1 MKSNSMGTAI
11 NINIL
16 DSYMAFLETL
26 SPGAKLD
33 LISKLTQSLKSEIKP
48 KDNLF
53 ESSFGAWVGNESADE
68 IVNGIMDS
76 RTFNR
81 QIEGL

>member
-1 MKSNSMGTAI
+1 MGTAI

-16 DSYMAFLETL
+16 DRYMAFLETL

-53 ESSFGAWVGNESADE
+53 ESSFGAWAGNESAEE
-68 IVNGIMDS
+68 IVKGIKDN

>member
-1 MKSNSMGTAI
+1 MKATI
-11 NINIL
+11 NNHIL
-16 DSYMAFLETL
+16 DNYLAFLETL

-33 LISKLTQSLKSEIKP
+33 IISKLTQSLKSEVKP
-48 KDNLF
+48 RENLF
-53 ESSFGAWVGNESADE
+53 DSSFGAWVGNESAED
-68 IVNGIMDS
+68 IIKGIRDS

>member
-1 MKSNSMGTAI
+1 MKAAI
-11 NINIL
+11 NNHIL
-16 DSYMAFLETL
+16 NAYMAFLETL

-33 LISKLTQSLKSEIKP
+33 IISKLTQSLKSDVKS

-53 ESSFGAWVGNESADE
+53 ESSFGAWAGNESAEE
-68 IVNGIMDS
+68 ITKSIRDS

>member
-1 MKSNSMGTAI
+1 MGTAI
-11 NINIL
+11 NANIL
-16 DSYMAFLETL
+16 DNYMAFLETL

-33 LISKLTQSLKSEIKP
+33 LIYKLTQSLKSEIKP
-48 KDNLF
+48 KENLF
-53 ESSFGAWVGNESADE
+53 KSSFGAWVGNESAEDLMKDIRE
-68 IVNGIMDS
+68 S

>member
-1 MKSNSMGTAI
+1 
-11 NINIL
+11 
-16 DSYMAFLETL
+16 MAFLETL

-33 LISKLTQSLKSEIKP
+33 IISKLTQSLKSEVKS
-48 KDNLF
+48 KENLF
-53 ESSFGAWVGNESADE
+53 ESSFGAWAGNESADE
-68 IVNGIMDS
+68 IVKGIRDS

>member
-1 MKSNSMGTAI
+1 MKATI
-11 NINIL
+11 NNHIL
-16 DSYMAFLETL
+16 DNYLAFLETL

-33 LISKLTQSLKSEIKP
+33 IISKLTQSLKSEVKP
-48 KDNLF
+48 KENLF
-53 ESSFGAWVGNESADE
+53 DSSFGAWVGNESAED
-68 IVNGIMDS
+68 IIKGIRDS

>member
-1 MKSNSMGTAI
+1 MKAAI
-11 NINIL
+11 NNHIL
-16 DSYMAFLETL
+16 NTYMAFLETL

-33 LISKLTQSLKSEIKP
+33 IISKLTQSLKSEVQSKE
-48 KDNLF
+48 NFF
-53 ESSFGAWVGNESADE
+53 ESSFGAWAGNESADE
-68 IVNGIMDS
+68 IVKGIRDS

>member
-1 MKSNSMGTAI
+1 MMKAPINSYILGT
-11 NINIL
+11 
-16 DSYMAFLETL
+16 YMAFLDTL

-33 LISKLTQSLKSEIKP
+33 LISKLTQSLKSDVKP
-48 KDNLF
+48 KENLF
-53 ESSFGAWVGNESADE
+53 ESSFGAWVGNESADD
-68 IVNGIMDS
+68 IVKGIRDS

>member
-1 MKSNSMGTAI
+1 MKAAI
-11 NINIL
+11 NNHIL
-16 DSYMAFLETL
+16 NTYMAFLETL

-33 LISKLTQSLKSEIKP
+33 IISKLTQSLKSDVKSKE
-48 KDNLF
+48 NLF
-53 ESSFGAWVGNESADE
+53 ETSFGAWIGSESAEE
-68 IVNGIMDS
+68 IVKGIKDS

>member
-1 MKSNSMGTAI
+1 MKAAI
-11 NINIL
+11 NSYIL
-16 DSYMAFLETL
+16 DSYMAFLDTL

-48 KDNLF
+48 KENLF
-53 ESSFGAWVGNESADE
+53 ENSFGAWSGNESADE
-68 IVNGIMDS
+68 IVKGIRDS

>member
-1 MKSNSMGTAI
+1 MKAAI
-11 NINIL
+11 NSYIL
-16 DSYMAFLETL
+16 DSYMAFLDRL

-33 LISKLTQSLKSEIKP
+33 LISKLTQSLKSEIEP
-48 KDNLF
+48 KDNDF
-53 ESSFGAWVGNESADE
+53 ESSFGAWSGNESADE
-68 IVNGIMDS
+68 IVKGIRDS

>member
-1 MKSNSMGTAI
+1 MKSGLYNH
-11 NINIL
+11 IL
-16 DSYMAFLETL
+16 DNYMAYLETL

-33 LISKLTQSLKSEIKP
+33 IISKLTQSLKSEVKP
-48 KDNLF
+48 KKNLF
-53 ESSFGAWVGNESADE
+53 ESSFGAWAGKDSAEE
-68 IVNGIMDS
+68 IVKEIRDS

>member
-1 MKSNSMGTAI
+1 
-11 NINIL
+11 
-16 DSYMAFLETL
+16 MAFLETL

-33 LISKLTQSLKSEIKP
+33 IISKLTQSLKSEVKS
-48 KDNLF
+48 KENLF
-53 ESSFGAWVGNESADE
+53 ENSFGAWTGNESAE
-68 IVNGIMDS
+68 QIVKGIKDS

>member
-1 MKSNSMGTAI
+1 
-11 NINIL
+11 
-16 DSYMAFLETL
+16 MAFLETL

-33 LISKLTQSLKSEIKP
+33 LISRLTQSLKSQVRP
-48 KDNLF
+48 KENLF
-53 ESSFGAWVGNESADE
+53 DSSFGAWTGSESAEE
-68 IVNGIMDS
+68 IIKGIRGS

>member
-1 MKSNSMGTAI
+1 MKATI
-11 NINIL
+11 NNHIL
-16 DSYMAFLETL
+16 NAYMSFLETL

-33 LISKLTQSLKSEIKP
+33 IISKLTQSLKSDVKS

-53 ESSFGAWVGNESADE
+53 ESSFGAWAGNESAEE
-68 IVNGIMDS
+68 IVKDIKGS